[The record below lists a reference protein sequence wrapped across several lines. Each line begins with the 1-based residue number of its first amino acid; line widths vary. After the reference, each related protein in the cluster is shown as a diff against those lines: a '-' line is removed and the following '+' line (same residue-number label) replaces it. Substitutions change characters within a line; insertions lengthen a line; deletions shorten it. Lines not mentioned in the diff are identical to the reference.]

1 MAGYFTGFHS
11 VAVGALGISNDSHVV
26 VYDRSDSGIFSS
38 PRVWWTF
45 RYFGHDN
52 VSVLNGGWQ
61 HWLKEGFPVDSS
73 TEFAHPRVPLVV
85 PSTSHTPSL
94 PRKQMATFR
103 VRDVR
108 SELVRDQAQML
119 ANITS
124 HDFQVMD
131 ARANG
136 R

>member
-1 MAGYFTGFHS
+1 MDGRFTGFHS

-73 TEFAHPRVPLVV
+73 TEFAHPRVPPRDAIDFPHTLTSSKTDGHV
-85 PSTSHTPSL
+85 PRP
-94 PRKQMATFR
+94 
-103 VRDVR
+103 
-108 SELVRDQAQML
+108 
-119 ANITS
+119 
-124 HDFQVMD
+124 
-131 ARANG
+131 
-136 R
+136 